1 MGAGEMNAQP
11 NAPDTFRK
19 VSKCVMALKF
29 LTKSVDLSSRKH
41 VCVLHCMVDIQLSCK
56 SHNAG
61 L

>member
-11 NAPDTFRK
+11 NAPGTFRK
-19 VSKCVMALKF
+19 VSKCVSTLKF
-29 LTKSVDLSSRKH
+29 LTTSLDLSSNEQ
-41 VCVLHCMVDIQLSCK
+41 VCVAACMVNFQLSCK